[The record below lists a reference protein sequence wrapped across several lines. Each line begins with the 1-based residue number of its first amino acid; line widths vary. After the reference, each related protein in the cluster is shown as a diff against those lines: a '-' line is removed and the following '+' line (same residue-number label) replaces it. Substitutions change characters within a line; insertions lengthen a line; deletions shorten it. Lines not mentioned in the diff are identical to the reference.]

1 MTSQRRWAVFPDHRL
16 CDRPTTLWFDPGGT
30 TGWSRMSCDIEAL
43 TDSDTS
49 ILATLQWEHG
59 EIRCLE
65 DEEAGLDQMLAV
77 AAEVPGTCIGI
88 EDFIPYKFSKQWD
101 FYSPMRLTAAAKW
114 IFREHLGMQPVH
126 IPKQSAD
133 DAKKE
138 ITNDRLKRW
147 GLYER
152 KGGLEHA
159 RDADRHAILWLRKCK
174 GMDKT
179 SRARRQEAWPF
190 LYR

>member
-1 MTSQRRWAVFPDHRL
+1 MVGTLWHNWAGAGL

-30 TGWSRMSCDIEAL
+30 TGWSRMSCSVEAL
-43 TDSDTS
+43 TDSDVS
-49 ILATLQWEHG
+49 VLGTLEWEHG

-65 DEEAGLDQMLAV
+65 DEEAGLDQWLAV
-77 AAEVPGTCIGI
+77 ASEVPGACIGI
-88 EDFIPYKFSKQWD
+88 EDFVPRFFNSSWD

-114 IFREHLGMQPVH
+114 IFHAQLGTESVH
-126 IPKQSAD
+126 IKKQEAS
-133 DAKKE
+133 DAKDE

-174 GMDKT
+174 GTDKV
-179 SRARRQEAWPF
+179 SRTRRQEAWPH